1 MACNHA
7 NSTGGSGRCG
17 GTIHWPLVAQ
27 CLSDRVLDR
36 FLIEMDG
43 DGSVWYDILAFSR
56 PNHVLAR
63 IGYPYVRRVQKRFGQ
78 HSAVA
83 MQQAVESALVIETTG

>member
-1 MACNHA
+1 
-7 NSTGGSGRCG
+7 
-17 GTIHWPLVAQ
+17 
-27 CLSDRVLDR
+27 
-36 FLIEMDG
+36 MDG

-78 HSAVA
+78 QSAAA
-83 MQQAVESALVIETTG
+83 MQQSVESALVIETTG